1 MASIQEKLADSL
13 SVLKQYQDTHQNSII
28 QGLKTLGE
36 VHSKRLIQNGYLE
49 QIIKGW
55 YMPTMPGLE
64 GDTTVWYASY
74 WHFVVAYAN
83 NRFGDDWCLTPEE
96 SLDFY
101 AGETVAPHQL
111 ILRSTKASNNII
123 QLKHG
128 DSLLD
133 ITASMPRQTYIEPRY
148 GLRLYTLPEALA
160 FCTPAY
166 FKKSAVNA
174 RTCLLMVDNAD
185 EILREVA
192 DEGNSSRAS
201 RLVGAFRNVGR
212 EEVSQRILD
221 YMLRIGH
228 NMRPEDPFEDKLE
241 STFANGR
248 IISPYAIRIRLMWKK
263 MKEQILALYPKPANS
278 TLSLEEI
285 LGNMD
290 ENYVRDSYHSLS
302 IEGYRVTEGLIER
315 VRSGEWNPKD
325 DKTDAERKNALAAR
339 GYYQAFL
346 QVKESVKKIFQNG
359 NAGEIAGRDFEN
371 WHFEM
376 FQPCIVAGLIKPS
389 DLIGYRTG
397 QVYIRG
403 SKHTP
408 LSPDA
413 VRDAMPVLVELMK
426 EEENAMLRA
435 ILGHFFFVYI
445 HPYMD
450 GNGRTARFLMNVM
463 LVTAGYPWRIIAV
476 EERAT
481 YMAALEKASIEGDI
495 TDFAKIILP

>member
-133 ITASMPRQTYIEPRY
+133 ITASMPRQMYIEPRY

-212 EEVSQRILD
+212 
-221 YMLRIGH
+221 
-228 NMRPEDPFEDKLE
+228 
-241 STFANGR
+241 A
-248 IISPYAIRIRLMWKK
+248 
-263 MKEQILALYPKPANS
+263 
-278 TLSLEEI
+278 
-285 LGNMD
+285 
-290 ENYVRDSYHSLS
+290 
-302 IEGYRVTEGLIER
+302 
-315 VRSGEWNPKD
+315 
-325 DKTDAERKNALAAR
+325 
-339 GYYQAFL
+339 
-346 QVKESVKKIFQNG
+346 
-359 NAGEIAGRDFEN
+359 
-371 WHFEM
+371 
-376 FQPCIVAGLIKPS
+376 
-389 DLIGYRTG
+389 
-397 QVYIRG
+397 
-403 SKHTP
+403 
-408 LSPDA
+408 
-413 VRDAMPVLVELMK
+413 
-426 EEENAMLRA
+426 
-435 ILGHFFFVYI
+435 
-445 HPYMD
+445 
-450 GNGRTARFLMNVM
+450 
-463 LVTAGYPWRIIAV
+463 
-476 EERAT
+476 
-481 YMAALEKASIEGDI
+481 
-495 TDFAKIILP
+495 